1 MHCSDMEKIEAAPQ
15 NRLQLNLEEKPLI
28 FNE

>member
-1 MHCSDMEKIEAAPQ
+1 MHCSDMEKIEAADQ
-15 NRLQLNLEEKPLI
+15 HRLQLNLEKKPPI